1 MPQTHAEVTL
11 AGDWAYTLG
20 GEPFILAEEGADDNI
35 ILLGTQSNLHHLAEA
50 ECLYMDGTFQTC
62 PRLFYQIF
70 SIHIVKYGQTFP
82 MVYGLLPNKQQATYN
97 RMFMMVKEAAL
108 NLGLE
113 LTPSSVLSDFEQALI
128 NSVRLNF
135 PTAQYRRCYYHY
147 SQAIWRKVQASGLQ
161 EEYKAED
168 EILKS
173 FVQKTAA
180 ICFIPPAYV
189 RVAWQGLQHEAPDI
203 DRIDDF
209 VEYFDRTWINGQYR
223 ISQWNYYDYH
233 GPRTNNHVEGWHSQL
248 KKIVGKSH
256 PNIFEI
262 VDVMR
267 RGARYHGDET

>member
-1 MPQTHAEVTL
+1 MGPSELLCIVNFSNITSTLRSRIHAHEINSHEINSHEVNSHKINSQRLPPMPQTHAEVTL

-20 GEPFILAEEGADDNI
+20 GEPFILAEEGADDKI

-135 PTAQYRRCYYHY
+135 PTAQHRGCYYHY
-147 SQAIWRKVQASGLQ
+147 SQAIW
-161 EEYKAED
+161 
-168 EILKS
+168 
-173 FVQKTAA
+173 
-180 ICFIPPAYV
+180 
-189 RVAWQGLQHEAPDI
+189 
-203 DRIDDF
+203 
-209 VEYFDRTWINGQYR
+209 
-223 ISQWNYYDYH
+223 
-233 GPRTNNHVEGWHSQL
+233 
-248 KKIVGKSH
+248 
-256 PNIFEI
+256 
-262 VDVMR
+262 
-267 RGARYHGDET
+267 